1 MAVNKY
7 GVGEALESDPT
18 IADNPYVPPDPPQT
32 PEITAVTKDSIVVCW
47 GAPAHNGGSEIT
59 NYGIER
65 RDRLSLRW
73 VKCNKKKVTDLHF
86 KVTGLVP
93 GHEYEFRVFAENAAG
108 ISAPSG
114 SSPFTKASD
123 ALFKPGPPGNPRI
136 LDTTSSSITLAWNRP
151 LYDGGSEVTG
161 YIVETC
167 LPGTEEEEWKIV
179 TPKEGLKGTSFT
191 ITNLKENQ
199 EYKINVSAM
208 NSEGVGE
215 AAAVPGTPKAEERLI
230 APEIDLDADLR
241 KIVNIRACN
250 TLRLFVPIRGRPTP
264 EVKWARENDEP
275 LDRATIENT
284 SSFTSLVIG
293 NVNRFDSGK
302 YNLTVENSSGSKT
315 VSVTVRVLDTPGAP
329 QNLKISQV
337 TKESVT
343 LIWEPPINDGG
354 TKIKNYV
361 VEKREATRK
370 AYATVNALCHKTT
383 WTIDQLQ
390 EGCNYYFRVL
400 AENEYGIGL
409 PIETGESVKV
419 SEKPL
424 PPRKVIL
431 QDVTKTSVT
440 LSWEKPE
447 HDGGSRVVAYVVEIQ
462 PKGSDKW
469 SQSVIVKV
477 PEAVISGLN
486 TGEEYMFRVSA
497 RNEKGTSDPRQIGV
511 PVIVKDLVIAP
522 SAKLLFST
530 YTVLAE
536 KDLTIDIPYIA
547 RPKAAVSWVKDGA
560 PLKRTSRVN
569 FSSTDTLLSLVIKEA
584 TRDDA
589 KLADGGLYTLL
600 LKNPGGEKGVQV
612 NICVLDKPGAPEGP
626 VTITGVTCDQ
636 CCLSWKAPKQD
647 GGSKITHY
655 IVERRETSRLIWTL
669 VEPKVPI
676 EYLKVTKLL
685 EGNEY
690 IFRVMPVNKFGV
702 GEALQSDPVVI
713 KDPFTLP
720 DAPKAVEVSNVKKD
734 SMVLTWEAPTSDGG
748 TPITGYVIEKH
759 DKEGV
764 RWTRC
769 NRQTVTDL
777 TFKVTGLLEGHLYE
791 FRVAAENGVGV
802 GEPSSATVYYKAL
815 DPVFKPGP
823 PNNPK
828 VTDTTKSSVSLAW
841 GKPMHDGGC
850 EIQGYIVEFSP
861 ADEWA
866 MCTPPSGVKLTRF
879 IVENLKEKQEYKFRV
894 CAINKVGVGEP
905 ADLPDPILPE
915 DKAEEPDLDIDPEF
929 RKLAIIKAGRPL
941 RVFIPI
947 RGRPVPQIKWEKD
960 ECPLKETVQVEVTS
974 SHTSLVIDK
983 VSRVD
988 SGKYT
993 VFAENSAGV
1002 KSATISVKVLDTPSA
1017 PVNLKVVE
1025 ITKENVTLSWEP
1037 PALDGGAKIKNYIVE
1052 KRETTRKTFS
1062 AVVTNCHKL
1071 SWKIEPLQEGCSY
1084 YFRVL
1089 AENEH
1094 GIGLPA
1100 DITESIKVS
1109 EVPQCPGKLSIV
1121 DVTKK
1126 SVSLAWE
1133 KPVHD
1138 GGSRIIQYL
1147 VEVQVKGQ
1155 DKWSVCANV
1164 KTLEAVVSNL
1174 NPGEEYIF
1182 RVIAINEKGKS
1193 DPRALA
1199 VPVQTKDLVIEP
1211 DVRPAFSNY
1220 SVLVGKDL
1228 QVEIPVSG
1236 RPKPKVAWTKDGAA
1250 LKFTTRVNINNTPT
1264 STILS
1269 IKEAAREDGGMYGI
1283 NVSNSA
1289 GQKDATIE
1297 IITLDKVYAENIVG
1311 IGRCS
1316 KLSEGYVARDPC
1328 DPPGTPEAV
1337 HVSKSS
1343 ITIQWTKPEYDGG
1356 SSITGYNV
1364 EKRDLPEGRWTKAS
1378 FTNIIETQFTITGL
1392 TEGAKYDFRVIAKN
1406 AVGTISKPSYNSG
1419 PIAAL

>member
-1 MAVNKY
+1 
-7 GVGEALESDPT
+7 
-18 IADNPYVPPDPPQT
+18 
-32 PEITAVTKDSIVVCW
+32 
-47 GAPAHNGGSEIT
+47 
-59 NYGIER
+59 
-65 RDRLSLRW
+65 
-73 VKCNKKKVTDLHF
+73 
-86 KVTGLVP
+86 
-93 GHEYEFRVFAENAAG
+93 
-108 ISAPSG
+108 
-114 SSPFTKASD
+114 
-123 ALFKPGPPGNPRI
+123 
-136 LDTTSSSITLAWNRP
+136 
-151 LYDGGSEVTG
+151 
-161 YIVETC
+161 
-167 LPGTEEEEWKIV
+167 
-179 TPKEGLKGTSFT
+179 
-191 ITNLKENQ
+191 
-199 EYKINVSAM
+199 
-208 NSEGVGE
+208 
-215 AAAVPGTPKAEERLI
+215 
-230 APEIDLDADLR
+230 
-241 KIVNIRACN
+241 
-250 TLRLFVPIRGRPTP
+250 
-264 EVKWARENDEP
+264 
-275 LDRATIENT
+275 
-284 SSFTSLVIG
+284 
-293 NVNRFDSGK
+293 
-302 YNLTVENSSGSKT
+302 
-315 VSVTVRVLDTPGAP
+315 
-329 QNLKISQV
+329 
-337 TKESVT
+337 
-343 LIWEPPINDGG
+343 
-354 TKIKNYV
+354 
-361 VEKREATRK
+361 
-370 AYATVNALCHKTT
+370 
-383 WTIDQLQ
+383 
-390 EGCNYYFRVL
+390 
-400 AENEYGIGL
+400 
-409 PIETGESVKV
+409 
-419 SEKPL
+419 
-424 PPRKVIL
+424 
-431 QDVTKTSVT
+431 
-440 LSWEKPE
+440 
-447 HDGGSRVVAYVVEIQ
+447 
-462 PKGSDKW
+462 
-469 SQSVIVKV
+469 
-477 PEAVISGLN
+477 
-486 TGEEYMFRVSA
+486 
-497 RNEKGTSDPRQIGV
+497 
-511 PVIVKDLVIAP
+511 
-522 SAKLLFST
+522 
-530 YTVLAE
+530 
-536 KDLTIDIPYIA
+536 
-547 RPKAAVSWVKDGA
+547 
-560 PLKRTSRVN
+560 
-569 FSSTDTLLSLVIKEA
+569 
-584 TRDDA
+584 
-589 KLADGGLYTLL
+589 
-600 LKNPGGEKGVQV
+600 
-612 NICVLDKPGAPEGP
+612 
-626 VTITGVTCDQ
+626 
-636 CCLSWKAPKQD
+636 
-647 GGSKITHY
+647 
-655 IVERRETSRLIWTL
+655 
-669 VEPKVPI
+669 
-676 EYLKVTKLL
+676 
-685 EGNEY
+685 
-690 IFRVMPVNKFGV
+690 
-702 GEALQSDPVVI
+702 
-713 KDPFTLP
+713 
-720 DAPKAVEVSNVKKD
+720 
-734 SMVLTWEAPTSDGG
+734 
-748 TPITGYVIEKH
+748 
-759 DKEGV
+759 
-764 RWTRC
+764 
-769 NRQTVTDL
+769 
-777 TFKVTGLLEGHLYE
+777 
-791 FRVAAENGVGV
+791 
-802 GEPSSATVYYKAL
+802 
-815 DPVFKPGP
+815 
-823 PNNPK
+823 
-828 VTDTTKSSVSLAW
+828 
-841 GKPMHDGGC
+841 
-850 EIQGYIVEFSP
+850 
-861 ADEWA
+861 

-1297 IITLDKVYAENIVG
+1297 IITLDKPGPPSGPVRFDEVTRSSVKLSWDPPKFTGGCSVSNYIVQKRDTTTTTWENVSVSVARTSLKVLRLKPGAEYQFRIIAQNRYGKSYALDSSSVVAQYPYREPGPPGTPFVATLSRDHMVVEWHEPVSDGGSAIIGYHLERKERNSILWTKINKTLIQETKFKTSPLEEGIEYEFRVYAENIVG

-1419 PIAAL
+1419 PIAALDEVEPPKFSIDPEYTKTLVVNAGDTFKLDADVHGKPVPTIQWIKGDKVIENTMRCELKNTDTRAMIVIKDAVRHDGGDYTLQLTNVAGSQTVSFSVKVLDKPSAPEGPLHITGVSSDKCTLSWRPPQHDGGSNVTHYVIERRETSRLAWTLVSTDCKATVYKVTNLLEGNEYIFRVMAVNTGIGEPSLPTSYYKASDPKYKPGAPINVHVIDTTKSSISLAWGKPLNDGGSPVQGYIVEICKAEEEEWSMCTPPTGLRVNKFEITKLTEHQEYKIQVCAINKLGVGEPMVMPGTAKPEDKLEAPEIHLDSELRKGIIIRAGGSVRINVPFKGRPMPEIKWTKDEGELTEKAVIEKGLNFTQLSIDSCDRKDSGKYGITLQNSTSEVPLPVGKILLTDVTKTSASLAWEKPEHDGGSRIVGYIIEMLPKGTDKWGVATSVKTCEGTVSGLNTGHEYQLRVIAYNEKGKSEPKPLAAPVIANDLTTEPSLKVQFSTYSVRSGKDLKLEIPVFGRPKPKVTWMKDGQPLKVTSRISTPNTPTSTILQITEASKDDYGKYAVTATNSAGTSTEEIGIIILDKPGPPTGPMKRD